1 MSDPEAHTS
10 ADASVLHAAGL
21 RVQVDWFLIASVSTA
36 ALMDATLLR
45 YGIDLVPPLC
55 VVALLVPSVRDA
67 VGEWM
72 AGERYKGERDPIWAV
87 LVVSVHLIAS
97 ALALM
102 WIFSTSKWMAN
113 TVVESWLP
121 RAIVETA
128 SFAEQYGWG
137 RRAVL
142 PGGPSLRTVSAS
154 AAPDRADNAASAS
167 ATDSRSERAGA
178 PASTSGQLTSTTS
191 RTPPNAPAATTRR
204 QETTTTL
211 STSHALLQSG
221 STIRLTA
228 VVSGAGA
235 PRIGSVMFRSDGALF
250 GLAPMDSAGRAILT
264 TRTLSLGEHIIV
276 AEFAGNADLSPSRSS
291 PVPVRVV
298 P

>member
-1 MSDPEAHTS
+1 MSEPEAHTS

-21 RVQVDWFLIASVSTA
+21 RVQVDWFLIASVTTA

-142 PGGPSLRTVSAS
+142 PGGPPLRTVSVS
-154 AAPDRADNAASAS
+154 AAPDRADNAATS
-167 ATDSRSERAGA
+167 ATDSRPERAGA
-178 PASTSGQLTSTTS
+178 PASTSGQLTSTAS
-191 RTPPNAPAATTRR
+191 RTPPNPPTPATRR

-211 STSHALLQSG
+211 STSHALSKSG
-221 STIRLTA
+221 STVELTA
-228 VVSGAGA
+228 VVSAAGT
-235 PRIGSVMFRSDGALF
+235 PRRGSVVFRSDGALF
-250 GLAPMDSAGRAILT
+250 GLAAIDSAGRAILT
-264 TRTLSLGEHIIV
+264 TRTLSLGDHTIV
-276 AEFAGNADLSPSRSS
+276 AEFPGNTDLGPSRSS
-291 PVPVRVV
+291 PVTVRVI